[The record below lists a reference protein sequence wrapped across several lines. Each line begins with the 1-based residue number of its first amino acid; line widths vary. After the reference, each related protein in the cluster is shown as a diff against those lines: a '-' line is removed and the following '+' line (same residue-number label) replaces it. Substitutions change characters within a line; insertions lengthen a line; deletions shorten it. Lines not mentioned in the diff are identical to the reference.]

1 MNVFSI
7 IKCLKGKKNGIQ
19 KYITGFILSAI
30 LTIIP
35 FWIVIN
41 NTISYNL
48 IILIIIITAIIQIL
62 VHFIYFFHINA
73 TSNKNWN
80 IISLIFTI
88 VIIAIIVIGSI
99 WIMYNLNINMLLD

>member
-1 MNVFSI
+1 MNNFSI
-7 IKCLKGKKNGIQ
+7 IKCLKGKKNSI
-19 KYITGFILSAI
+19 KTYLTGFILSII

-35 FWIVIN
+35 FWMVIN
-41 NTISYNL
+41 NTTSYNK
-48 IILIIIITAIIQIL
+48 IIYSIIITAIIQIL
-62 VHFIYFFHINA
+62 VHFVYFLHINA

-88 VIIAIIVIGSI
+88 VIITIIVIGSI